1 MAGKAEGG
9 TSCARCAGE
18 RISIHLHSSLASEVG
33 MEWEQRRQTVK
44 AEKCG
49 ARLPS
54 GFENSLHDVNATQ
67 RNLAPHLWA

>member
-33 MEWEQRRQTVK
+33 TGEEGEEEAAEHRERREMPGEAV
-44 AEKCG
+44 CW
-49 ARLPS
+49 L
-54 GFENSLHDVNATQ
+54 L
-67 RNLAPHLWA
+67 